1 MERSVI
7 ITKHIKNLLDLNKV
21 DIGYGLSV
29 VLSGVDLH
37 IDRGEI
43 VALLGT
49 NGMGKS
55 TLMRTVA
62 GLMPLLQGTITFDGE
77 VLNGLTTE
85 RIVSLGLALVPQGK
99 LLFPTMTVK
108 DNLRLGAYPLR
119 GRSAKQEIEQA
130 FETVFKV
137 FPVLKERSRQRAG
150 TLSGGQQQMLA
161 IGRGLMSRPQLLLLD
176 EPSTG
181 LAPFLVLEL
190 MGTLAKLREESDVAI
205 LLAEQNAE
213 AALKIAE
220 RGYVLG
226 GGRVMIEGSCQ
237 ELVESDM
244 VKLIY
249 LGKVA

>member
-1 MERSVI
+1 MI
-7 ITKHIKNLLDLNKV
+7 NTCNQTLLDLKKV
-21 DIGYGLSV
+21 NIGYGLSI
-29 VLSGVDLH
+29 VLSRVDLH
-37 IDRGEI
+37 IQKAEI

-62 GLMPLLQGTITFDGE
+62 GLMPILQGTITFNGE
-77 VLNGLTTE
+77 VINGLTTE
-85 RIVSLGLALVPQGK
+85 QIVKLGLALVPQGK
-99 LLFPTMTVK
+99 LLFPTMTVR
-108 DNLRLGAYPLR
+108 DNLRLGAYHLR
-119 GRSAKQEIEQA
+119 GKTAKQEIEQA
-130 FETVFKV
+130 FATVFKV
-137 FPVLKERSRQRAG
+137 FPVLNERSNQRAG

-190 MGTLAKLREESDVAI
+190 MGTLAKLREESEVAI

-213 AALKIAE
+213 AALKIAD

-226 GGRVMIEGSCQ
+226 GGHVMMEGPCQ
-237 ELVESDM
+237 QIVESDI
-244 VKLIY
+244 VKLVY
-249 LGKVA
+249 FGKMV

>member
-1 MERSVI
+1 MIS
-7 ITKHIKNLLDLNKV
+7 TCHHNLLDLKTVN
-21 DIGYGLSV
+21 IGYGLSII
-29 VLSGVDLH
+29 LNRVDLH
-37 IDRGEI
+37 IQRGEI

-62 GLMPLLQGTITFDGE
+62 GLMPILQGTITFNGE
-77 VLNGLTTE
+77 VINGLTTE
-85 RIVSLGLALVPQGK
+85 QIVKLGLALVPQGK

-108 DNLRLGAYPLR
+108 DNLRLGAYHLR
-119 GRSAKQEIEQA
+119 GKTAKQEIEQA
-130 FETVFKV
+130 FATVFKV
-137 FPVLKERSRQRAG
+137 FPVLKERSNQRAG

-190 MGTLAKLREESDVAI
+190 METLAKLREESEVAI

-213 AALKIAE
+213 AALKIAD

-226 GGRVMIEGSCQ
+226 GGRVMMEGPCQ
-237 ELVESDM
+237 QIVESDV
-244 VKLIY
+244 VKLVY
-249 LGKVA
+249 FGKMV

>member
-1 MERSVI
+1 MISTGNKKLLNLNSV
-7 ITKHIKNLLDLNKV
+7 N
-21 DIGYGLSV
+21 IGYGLSII
-29 VLSGVDLH
+29 LSGVNLH
-37 IDRGEI
+37 INKGEI

-62 GLMPLLQGTITFDGE
+62 GLMPILQGTITINGE
-77 VLNGLTTE
+77 VINGLTTE
-85 RIVSLGLALVPQGK
+85 HIVRLGLALVPQGK

-108 DNLRLGAYPLR
+108 DNLRLGAYHLH
-119 GRSAKQEIEQA
+119 GKSAKHEIEEVFA
-130 FETVFKV
+130 TVFKV
-137 FPVLKERSRQRAG
+137 FPILKERSKQGAG
-150 TLSGGQQQMLA
+150 TLSGGEQQMLA

-190 MGTLAKLREESDVAI
+190 MDTLAKLREESEVAI

-213 AALKIAE
+213 AALKISD

-237 ELVESDM
+237 QLIESDI
-244 VKLIY
+244 VKLVY
-249 LGKVA
+249 LGKVV

>member
-1 MERSVI
+1 M
-7 ITKHIKNLLDLNKV
+7 TGTYQKDLLVLDTVN
-21 DIGYGLSV
+21 IGYGLSII
-29 VLSGVDLH
+29 LSRVDLH
-37 IDRGEI
+37 IQKGEI

-62 GLMPLLQGTITFDGE
+62 GLMPILQGTITFNGE
-77 VLNGLTTE
+77 VINGLTTE
-85 RIVSLGLALVPQGK
+85 QIVRFGLALVPQGK

-108 DNLRLGAYPLR
+108 DNLRLGAYHLR
-119 GRSAKQEIEQA
+119 GKTAKQEIEQA
-130 FETVFKV
+130 FATVFKV
-137 FPVLKERSRQRAG
+137 FPVLKERSNQRAG

-181 LAPFLVLEL
+181 LAPFLILEL
-190 MGTLAKLREESDVAI
+190 METLAKMREESEVAI

-213 AALKIAE
+213 AALKIAD

-226 GGRVMIEGSCQ
+226 GGRVMMEGPCQ
-237 ELVESDM
+237 QLVESDI
-244 VKLIY
+244 VKLVY
-249 LGKVA
+249 FGKMV

>member
-1 MERSVI
+1 MISTGNKKLLNLNSV
-7 ITKHIKNLLDLNKV
+7 N
-21 DIGYGLSV
+21 IGYGLSII
-29 VLSGVDLH
+29 LSGVNLH
-37 IDRGEI
+37 INKGEI

-62 GLMPLLQGTITFDGE
+62 GLMPILQGTITLNGE
-77 VLNGLTTE
+77 VINGLTTE
-85 RIVSLGLALVPQGK
+85 HIVRLGLALVPQGK

-108 DNLRLGAYPLR
+108 DNLRLGAYHLH
-119 GRSAKQEIEQA
+119 GKSAKHEIEEVFA
-130 FETVFKV
+130 TVFKV
-137 FPVLKERSRQRAG
+137 FPILKERSKQGAG
-150 TLSGGQQQMLA
+150 TLSGGEQQMLA

-190 MGTLAKLREESDVAI
+190 MDTLAKLREESEVAI

-213 AALKIAE
+213 AALKISD

-237 ELVESDM
+237 QLIESDI
-244 VKLIY
+244 VKLVY
-249 LGKVA
+249 LGKVV

>member
-1 MERSVI
+1 MISGCN
-7 ITKHIKNLLDLNKV
+7 KNLLDLGTV

-29 VLSGVDLH
+29 ILRGVNLH
-37 IDRGEI
+37 IDKGEI

-62 GLMPLLQGTITFDGE
+62 GLMPTLQGTITFSGE
-77 VLNGLTTE
+77 VINGLTTE
-85 RIVSLGLALVPQGK
+85 HIVRLGLALVPQGK

-108 DNLRLGAYPLR
+108 DNLRLGAYHLR
-119 GRSAKQEIEQA
+119 GKGSKHEIKEA
-130 FETVFKV
+130 FATVFKV
-137 FPVLKERSRQRAG
+137 FPILKERSEQRAG

-161 IGRGLMSRPQLLLLD
+161 VGRGLMSRPQLLLLD

-181 LAPFLVLEL
+181 LAPFLVMEL
-190 MGTLAKLREESDVAI
+190 MDTLEKLRKESGVAI

-213 AALKIAE
+213 AALKISD

-226 GGRVMIEGSCQ
+226 GGRVMMEGSCRQ
-237 ELVESDM
+237 LIESDI
-244 VKLIY
+244 VKLVY
-249 LGKVA
+249 LGKVASF

>member
-1 MERSVI
+1 MTS
-7 ITKHIKNLLDLNKV
+7 TCNQNLLDLKAV
-21 DIGYGLSV
+21 HIGYGLSII
-29 VLSGVDLH
+29 LSGMDLH
-37 IDRGEI
+37 IRKGEI

-62 GLMPLLQGTITFDGE
+62 GLMPILQGTITFNGE
-77 VLNGLTTE
+77 EIHGLTTE
-85 RIVSLGLALVPQGK
+85 QIVKMGLALVPQGK

-108 DNLRLGAYPLR
+108 DNLRLGAYHLR
-119 GRSAKQEIEQA
+119 GKTAKQEIEQA
-130 FETVFKV
+130 FATVFKV
-137 FPVLKERSRQRAG
+137 FPVLKERSHQRAG

-190 MGTLAKLREESDVAI
+190 METLSQLRQESEVAI

-213 AALKIAE
+213 AALSIAD
-220 RGYVLG
+220 RGYILG
-226 GGRVMIEGSCQ
+226 GGRVIMEGPCRQ
-237 ELVESDM
+237 LVESDI
-244 VKLIY
+244 VKLVY
-249 LGKVA
+249 FGKRV